1 MFLKVVTRA
10 ADSTEGKMKKNT
22 VLLTLCVRKM
32 SSIVATFLVITTL
45 VSFLGMFLIK
55 KYGDSSFQLNLLFI
69 IMLVYLVITVFDI
82 LIVAKIEPSFSGFI
96 RAVLAV
102 AFVFVTFI
110 AFYHGTISGSLVFQQ
125 IMK

>member
-45 VSFLGMFLIK
+45 VSFLGMLLIK
-55 KYGDSSFQLNLLFI
+55 KYGDSSFQLNFLFI

-110 AFYHGTISGSLVFQQ
+110 AFYHGAISGSLVFQQ

>member
-1 MFLKVVTRA
+1 
-10 ADSTEGKMKKNT
+10 MKKNT

-45 VSFLGMFLIK
+45 VSFLGMLLIK
-55 KYGDSSFQLNLLFI
+55 KYGDSSFQLNFLFI

-110 AFYHGTISGSLVFQQ
+110 AFYHGAISGSLVFQQ

>member
-1 MFLKVVTRA
+1 
-10 ADSTEGKMKKNT
+10 MKKNT

-55 KYGDSSFQLNLLFI
+55 KYGDSSFQLNFLFVVMI
-69 IMLVYLVITVFDI
+69 VYLVITMFDI
-82 LIVAKIEPSFSGFI
+82 LIVAKIEPSFSGLI
-96 RAVLAV
+96 RAMLAV

-110 AFYHGTISGSLVFQQ
+110 AFYHAAASASLIFQQ
-125 IMK
+125 IIKS